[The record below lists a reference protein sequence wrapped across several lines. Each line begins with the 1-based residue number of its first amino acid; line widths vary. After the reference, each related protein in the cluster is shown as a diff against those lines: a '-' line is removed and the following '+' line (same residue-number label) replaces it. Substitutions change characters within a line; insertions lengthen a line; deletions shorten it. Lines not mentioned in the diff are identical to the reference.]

1 MKKNMGAADRT
12 IRTIL
17 AIVMAVL
24 VFAGLVKGTLAYI
37 LAILAVV
44 FIATSLFGFCP
55 LYVPLGISTI
65 CRKETE
71 SQK

>member
-1 MKKNMGAADRT
+1 MGSADRT

-44 FIATSLFGFCP
+44 FIATSLFCFCP